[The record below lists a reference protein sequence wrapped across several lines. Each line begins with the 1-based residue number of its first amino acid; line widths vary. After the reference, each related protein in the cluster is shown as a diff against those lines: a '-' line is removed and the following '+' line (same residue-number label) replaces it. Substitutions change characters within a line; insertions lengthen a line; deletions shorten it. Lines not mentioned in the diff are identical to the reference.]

1 MSFERDKGDDFF
13 AQFNFRE
20 AFHWYL
26 KARKKFYSEG
36 KEEELR
42 STEIKVAR
50 CMALLGMKKES
61 IELLR
66 ELGEQTKERLL
77 IEEYYLVILELIAT
91 LFSYGC
97 YIEGKEYLDELE
109 EEIITESNIQ
119 IFFRYWQTKAQL
131 EIIYHNLNKARELV
145 NFLMEKAKEIGNDPY
160 FYELQVLQAQIDAE
174 EGDVLK
180 AYSSVDEAFK
190 FFQDSPF
197 ERAAFE
203 KKILLS
209 QFVEEP
215 AETIRLIDEYLERY
229 QPDDIHP
236 LIFNAQR
243 IELEL
248 RSEQI
253 TPTIAAEKGERILAN
268 AESIEHLELGAKIRR
283 LLAGLYQSL
292 GDSRRAYNAF
302 DKTRK
307 YFISQ
312 NMEYEEA
319 VTFFIFL
326 PAMLQFHSAKMLGI
340 AGLYGGMSG
349 KSKDFIES
357 IDLALEMER
366 IKDVFDKYNDPVR
379 SKMAYFFQLSYKISM
394 IGYGKEFT
402 DSLHEIKDIYQWMLD
417 RGELHYSE
425 MIGQFLELVKQFR

>member
-1 MSFERDKGDDFF
+1 MSFERDKGDEFF
-13 AQFNFRE
+13 TQFNFRV

-26 KARKKFYSEG
+26 KARDKFFSEG

-66 ELGEQTKERLL
+66 ELAEQTKERLL
-77 IEEYYLVILELIAT
+77 IEEYFLVILELTAT

-97 YIEGKEYLDELE
+97 YLEGKEYLDELE
-109 EEIITESNIQ
+109 EEMITESNIQ
-119 IFFRYWQTKAQL
+119 VFFRYWQTRAQF
-131 EIIYHNLNKARELV
+131 EIIYHNLEKARELV
-145 NFLMEKAKEIGNDPY
+145 KFLMDKAKEIGNDPY
-160 FYELQVLQAQIDAE
+160 YYELQVLQAQIDAE

-180 AYSSVDEAFK
+180 AYSNVDEAFK
-190 FFQDSPF
+190 FFKDSPF

-215 AETIRLIDEYLERY
+215 SETIRLIDEYLERY

-268 AESIEHLELGAKIRR
+268 AESIEHLELSAKIRR

-292 GDSRRAYNAF
+292 GDSKRAYNAF

-312 NMEYEEA
+312 NLEYEEA

-340 AGLYGGMSG
+340 AGLYGGMTG
-349 KSKDFIES
+349 KSKEFIET
-357 IDLALEMER
+357 IDLTEEMER
-366 IKDVFDKYNDPVR
+366 IEEIFERFKDPVR
-379 SKMAYFFQLSYKISM
+379 SKMAQFFQLSYKISM
-394 IGYGKEFT
+394 IGYGPEFNN
-402 DSLHEIKDIYQWMLD
+402 SIHEIKDIYQWMID
-417 RGELHYSE
+417 KGELHYSE